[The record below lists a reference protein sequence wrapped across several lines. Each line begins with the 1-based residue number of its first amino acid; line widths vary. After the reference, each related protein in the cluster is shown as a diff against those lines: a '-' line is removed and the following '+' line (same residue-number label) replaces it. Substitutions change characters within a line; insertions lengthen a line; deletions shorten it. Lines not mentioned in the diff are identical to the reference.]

1 MKKKMRIK
9 IRNKPIGLASLF
21 FTFLVITVISFSP
34 GCAEQGETSPEPVKT
49 PANSSIISAD
59 SLIDVKWQWS
69 GFQQSFNS
77 ENKTLVPDPENYT
90 LAFFRDGTYYIK
102 ADCNSGSG
110 NYNLEEDSLTLDP
123 PVMTLVACGPQSMDS
138 KYLSLLTDVKSAALE
153 NEQLILYSGD
163 TGQKMFFTNGG
174 EAEQNI

>member
-1 MKKKMRIK
+1 M
-9 IRNKPIGLASLF
+9 A
-21 FTFLVITVISFSP
+21 VV
-34 GCAEQGETSPEPVKT
+34 
-49 PANSSIISAD
+49 
-59 SLIDVKWQWS
+59 
-69 GFQQSFNS
+69 SFNNLS
-77 ENKTLVPDPENYT
+77 ILNKTLVPDPENYT